1 MWLVAFL
8 LFVAMTMGQAVNV
21 GLASAERP
29 GWLERL
35 VTFWNRRHNSSAP
48 PLDQI
53 VIPEAAEAWAIRL
66 THEAEQRDRILFA
79 QNPLAFWNDPHRYG
93 GLRLE
98 EWEEAQ
104 GECDPND
111 PYENELAFGGF
122 PDVPGPSDPFAYSV
136 DSDGAHRIERRD
148 PLPVNYG
155 RVRMKPVP
163 VMWQGVARVPGTVE
177 VKQIADISR
186 LTDDEMLAIVRMNKE
201 AIKKA
206 L

>member
-35 VTFWNRRHNSSAP
+35 IAFWNRRHNSSAP

-93 GLRLE
+93 GKRLDE
-98 EWEEAQ
+98 IEA
-104 GECDPND
+104 EPDPWAD
-111 PYENELAFGGF
+111 AE
-122 PDVPGPSDPFAYSV
+122 
-136 DSDGAHRIERRD
+136 
-148 PLPVNYG
+148 
-155 RVRMKPVP
+155 PVP
-163 VMWQGVARVPGTVE
+163 VIWGKRDFGNVRTFQGVARIPGKVETV
-177 VKQIADISR
+177 V
-186 LTDDEMLAIVRMNKE
+186 LWGGTDDHA
-201 AIKKA
+201 
-206 L
+206 